1 MSEEMTMQGMGA
13 VPAPDWLNGF
23 IQAVAGQTLPPR
35 DGRVK
40 SLWGL
45 LKQQQLLAQSP
56 WLRALLIRIWKQ
68 GLPARP
74 RPRTTQRLMQQLQ
87 QWGIL
92 PGALVT
98 PGFGPVQ
105 APYPVGFG
113 PVRPAGFR
121 PWRPTGFRPWRPT
134 GVRPW
139 RPAGVRPVQPVVRP
153 MQPVQVRPLRPVQ
166 VRPMGPVRVHRRVVR
181 R

>member
-1 MSEEMTMQGMGA
+1 MSEEMTMQGMGV
-13 VPAPDWLNGF
+13 VPAPGWVHGF
-23 IQAVAGQTLPPR
+23 IQAVAGQALAPR

-40 SLWGL
+40 SLWML

-56 WLRALLIRIWKQ
+56 WLRALLIRIWKY

-87 QWGIL
+87 QWGVL
-92 PGALVT
+92 PGPVVT
-98 PGFGPVQ
+98 PGFAPVQ
-105 APYPVGFG
+105 APYPVGFR
-113 PVRPAGFR
+113 PLRPAGYR
-121 PWRPTGFRPWRPT
+121 PSSPPG
-134 GVRPW
+134 GRPW
-139 RPAGVRPVQPVVRP
+139 RPAGVRPWRPGVRPVQPLVRP

-166 VRPMGPVRVHRRVVR
+166 VRPMGPVRVHRRVAR